1 MRQTIILLS
10 LLVPLTLL
18 TACSGNSKQKE
29 EAKINAAVVAELGD
43 VLKSDFN
50 DAISRI
56 DHSGMYSRDDVFGNS
71 HDFTSKERAL
81 NYITSINGAT
91 LFVMDSLQ
99 LQIEEAAVNNES
111 DRQLDKLN
119 KLVKKY
125 IDVCR
130 HPAAAPDKLLKT
142 CKSISDAIRETIK
155 VAGNPDEKAV
165 KDRIGLCGAAVMRR
179 ELAAAQKASDANA
192 EKAAKWRK
200 EGEAFL
206 QTNAKKPGVRT
217 TADGL
222 QYKEIV
228 RGSGITPGSNSTVV
242 VEYEG
247 RLTDGTVFD
256 SSAKQGHGGRVTL
269 NVSSV
274 MRGWSEA
281 LQMMKKGSEWE
292 LYIPAELA
300 YGEEG
305 EGNVPPSATLI
316 FKLKLIDVK

>member
-1 MRQTIILLS
+1 M
-10 LLVPLTLL
+10 
-18 TACSGNSKQKE
+18 
-29 EAKINAAVVAELGD
+29 
-43 VLKSDFN
+43 
-50 DAISRI
+50 
-56 DHSGMYSRDDVFGNS
+56 
-71 HDFTSKERAL
+71 
-81 NYITSINGAT
+81 
-91 LFVMDSLQ
+91 
-99 LQIEEAAVNNES
+99 
-111 DRQLDKLN
+111 
-119 KLVKKY
+119 
-125 IDVCR
+125 
-130 HPAAAPDKLLKT
+130 
-142 CKSISDAIRETIK
+142 
-155 VAGNPDEKAV
+155 
-165 KDRIGLCGAAVMRR
+165 
-179 ELAAAQKASDANA
+179 
-192 EKAAKWRK
+192 
-200 EGEAFL
+200 FL
-206 QTNAKKPGVRT
+206 QANAKKPGVRT

-228 RGSGITPGSNSTVV
+228 RGGGITPGSNSTVV

>member
-165 KDRIGLCGAAVMRR
+165 KDR
-179 ELAAAQKASDANA
+179 
-192 EKAAKWRK
+192 

-228 RGSGITPGSNSTVV
+228 RGGGITPGSNSTVV